1 MAAQQATVTTRPLT
15 AADLDAIVALDGEIT
30 GQSRRGFYEK
40 RLTATAKDP
49 RAFVSLAVE
58 ADGRLAGFV
67 FTQILDGEFGGK
79 EPVAVL
85 DAIGV
90 APGERGAKLGHQ
102 LLAALDRQ
110 LAAHGVREIQT
121 QAGWTE
127 GAIVGFLAASG
138 FDLAPRLVLE
148 RETTLSL

>member
-1 MAAQQATVTTRPLT
+1 MAAEATVTTRPVA
-15 AADLDAIVALDGEIT
+15 AADLDAIVELDRKIT

-40 RLTATAKDP
+40 RLSAASKDS
-49 RAFVSLAVE
+49 RAFVSLVVE

-90 APGERGAKLGHQ
+90 SPDERGTKLGRQ
-102 LLAALDRQ
+102 LMAALDRQ
-110 LAAHGVREIQT
+110 LAAHGVREVQS
-121 QAGWTE
+121 QAAWTE
-127 GAIVGFLAASG
+127 SAVVGFFAASG